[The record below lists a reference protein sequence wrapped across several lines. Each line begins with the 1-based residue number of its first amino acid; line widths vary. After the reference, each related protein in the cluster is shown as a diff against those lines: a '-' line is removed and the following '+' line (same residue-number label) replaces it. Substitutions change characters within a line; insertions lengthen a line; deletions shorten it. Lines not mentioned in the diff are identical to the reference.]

1 MANNDSVLDVCA
13 TNFTTSAVKNEV
25 RVFETEIGG
34 RKFSVEIGKVGLLT
48 NGAALVKYGDSVL
61 LSTVVASKEAREGID
76 FFPLSVDYEEKMYS
90 VGKIPGGFVKREG
103 RPSEKAI
110 LNARLIDRPCRPMF
124 PDGFFNEV
132 QLVISV
138 LSVDQDCP
146 PESFS
151 ITAASMAIAVSDVP
165 FEATVAGVVVG
176 YVDGEYVVNPTVE
189 QMEKSKLNLTV
200 AGTHE
205 AIVMVE
211 AGADI
216 LTEDEMLNAI
226 MFGHREIQ
234 KIVEFIDNV
243 RAEVGKVK
251 MPVPEI
257 IVNEELKKK
266 VYDFAYDRMDQAV
279 RIHEKKA
286 RNYACDDIKK
296 ELLEAF
302 KEEYPDDLKTVA
314 AFYKKIEKE
323 TVRKLIIHEG
333 IRPDG
338 RKYEEIR
345 TISTDTSLLP
355 RTHGSALFQRG
366 LTQAL
371 TITSLGALSEAQR
384 IDGLG
389 IEESKRYMHHYNF
402 PPFSVGETGFMRGP
416 NRRAIGHG
424 ALAER
429 ALVPV
434 LPTEEAFPYAIRLVS
449 EIVTCNGSSSMASI
463 CGSSMSLMD
472 AGVPISAPVAGIA
485 MGLMQMDDK
494 IVILS
499 DIQGLE
505 DFMGDMDFK
514 SAGTREG
521 ITAIQMDI
529 KIDGLS
535 EDLLRKALA
544 QAKEGR
550 LHILDEMEKE
560 ISEARPEMSPYAPR
574 VYSMQ
579 IHPDKIRDVIGPG
592 GKVITKITTECD
604 VKIEITDDGL
614 VLITAADGK
623 GGEEAK
629 KRIEAIV
636 KEIEV
641 GEIYTGKI
649 VRIMNFG
656 AFVELIPGKEGMCHI
671 SQLDTK
677 RVEKIED
684 HFKVGDQITV
694 KVTEIDK
701 QGRVNLSR
709 KVLLKEEEKAAA
721 ESN

>member
-1 MANNDSVLDVCA
+1 MKRNIRS
-13 TNFTTSAVKNEV
+13 
-25 RVFETEIGG
+25 FETEIGG
-34 RKFSVEIGKVGLLT
+34 RPFQAEFGKVANLASGS
-48 NGAALVKYGDSVL
+48 ALVKYGDSVIL
-61 LSTVVASKEAREGID
+61 ASAMKSKSPREGID

-90 VGKIPGGFVKREG
+90 VGKIPGGFIKREG

-110 LNARLIDRPCRPMF
+110 LNARLIDRPLRPMF

-132 QLVISV
+132 QLVLQV
-138 LSVDQDCP
+138 MSVDQDCA
-146 PESFS
+146 PESFA
-151 ITAASMAIAVSDVP
+151 ITAASIALGVSDIPV
-165 FEATVAGVVVG
+165 EAIVAGVVVG
-176 YVDGEYVVNPTVE
+176 YVDGEYIVNPTVE
-189 QMEKSKLNLTV
+189 QMEKSRLNLTV
-200 AGTHE
+200 AATAE
-205 AIVMVE
+205 AVVMVE

-216 LTEDEMLNAI
+216 LTEEEVLKGI
-226 MFGHREIQ
+226 MFGHDEIK
-234 KIVEFIDNV
+234 KIVKFIEDI
-243 RAEVGKVK
+243 RAEIGKPK
-251 MPVPEI
+251 MEVPEI
-257 IVNEELKKK
+257 LVNEELKEK
-266 VYDFAYDRMDQAV
+266 VYDFAYERMSQAV
-279 RIHEKKA
+279 RLHGKKE
-286 RNYACDDIKK
+286 RQIACDAIKA
-296 ELLEAF
+296 ELLEAL
-302 KEEYPDDLKTVA
+302 KEEYPEDGKA
-314 AFYKKIEKE
+314 ISGFFKKIEKE
-323 TVRKLIIHEG
+323 TVRKLIINEKV
-333 IRPDG
+333 RPDG
-338 RKYEEIR
+338 RQYEEIR
-345 TISTDTSLLP
+345 AIDCDTSILP
-355 RTHGSALFQRG
+355 RTHGSALFTRG
-366 LTQAL
+366 LTQAF
-371 TITSLGALSEAQR
+371 TVASLGALSEAQR

-389 IEESKRYMHHYNF
+389 VEENKRYMHHYNF

-434 LPTEEAFPYAIRLVS
+434 LPTEEQFPYAIRLVS

-472 AGVPISAPVAGIA
+472 AGVPIKAPVAGIA

-514 SAGTREG
+514 SAGTKEG

-535 EDLLRKALA
+535 EELLKDALE
-544 QAKEGR
+544 QARRGR
-550 LHILDEMEKE
+550 LHILGEMDKE
-560 ISEARPEMSPYAPR
+560 ITEARTEMSPYAPR
-574 VYSMQ
+574 VFSMQ

-604 VKIEITDDGL
+604 VKIEITDEGL
-614 VLITAADGK
+614 VLITATDGK

-629 KRIEAIV
+629 KRIENIV
-636 KEIEV
+636 KDIEV
-641 GEIYTGKI
+641 GEVYTGKI

-656 AFVELIPGKEGMCHI
+656 AFIELLPGKEGMCHI
-671 SQLDTK
+671 SQLDLK

-701 QGRVNLSR
+701 QGRTNLSR
-709 KVLLKEEEKAAA
+709 KVLLKEQEDAKKKAQEKTEE
-721 ESN
+721 

>member
-1 MANNDSVLDVCA
+1 MERNI
-13 TNFTTSAVKNEV
+13 
-25 RVFETEIGG
+25 RVFETTLGG
-34 RKFSVEIGKVGLLT
+34 RPFSVELGRVANLANGSGLIR
-48 NGAALVKYGDSVL
+48 YGDTAVMA
-61 LSTVVASKEAREGID
+61 TATASSKPREGID

-103 RPSEKAI
+103 RPSEKAV
-110 LNARLIDRPCRPMF
+110 LNARLIDRPMRPMF

-132 QLVISV
+132 QLIIAV
-138 LSVDQDCP
+138 LSVEQDNA
-146 PESFS
+146 PEAIA
-151 ITAASMAIAVSDVP
+151 ITAASIAIAVSDIP

-176 YVDGEYVVNPTVE
+176 FVDGEYVINPTVE
-189 QMEKSKLNLTV
+189 QMERSRLNLTV
-200 AGTHE
+200 AGTEE

-216 LTEDEMLNAI
+216 LTEEEILEGIMYGHEAI
-226 MFGHREIQ
+226 KELV
-234 KIVEFIDNV
+234 KFIDGIK
-243 RAEVGKVK
+243 AEVGKEK
-251 MPVPEI
+251 MIVPE
-257 IVNEELKKK
+257 VVVDEALKTK
-266 VYDFAYDRMDQAV
+266 VYDFAYDRMNEAIRVLGKKERNAAV
-279 RIHEKKA
+279 
-286 RNYACDDIKK
+286 DTIKT
-296 ELLEAF
+296 ELLEHLAEDYPERD
-302 KEEYPDDLKTVA
+302 KEIGG
-314 AFYKKIEKE
+314 FFKKIEKE
-323 TVRKLIIHEG
+323 TVRKMIIHEG
-333 IRPDG
+333 QRPDG
-338 RKYEEIR
+338 RAHDEVRPIACE
-345 TISTDTSLLP
+345 TSLLA
-355 RTHGSALFQRG
+355 RTHGSALFSRG
-366 LTQAL
+366 VTQAL

-389 IEESKRYMHHYNF
+389 IEETKRYMHHYNF
-402 PPFSVGETGFMRGP
+402 PPYAVGETGFMRGP

-434 LPTEEAFPYAIRLVS
+434 LPTEEEFPYAIRLVS

-472 AGVPISAPVAGIA
+472 AGVPTKAPVAGIA
-485 MGLMQMDDK
+485 MGLMQLDDQ
-494 IVILS
+494 IAILS
-499 DIQGLE
+499 DIQAVE

-514 SAGTREG
+514 AAGTKDG
-521 ITAIQMDI
+521 MTAIQMDI

-535 EDLLRKALA
+535 RELLEKALE
-544 QAKEGR
+544 QARKGR
-550 LHILDEMEKE
+550 LFILNEMDKE
-560 ISEARPEMSPYAPR
+560 ITEARDDMSPYAPR
-574 VYSMQ
+574 VFSMQ

-604 VKIEITDDGL
+604 VKIEITDEGL
-614 VLITAADGK
+614 VLITAVDGK

-641 GEIYTGKI
+641 GEVYTGKI
-649 VRIMNFG
+649 VRIMKFG
-656 AFVELIPGKEGMCHI
+656 AFVELLPGKDGMCHI

-684 HFKVGDQITV
+684 HFKIGDQITV

-709 KVLLKEEEKAAA
+709 KVLLKEAEEKNSDEKKA
-721 ESN
+721 EPKAETKATEE

>member
-1 MANNDSVLDVCA
+1 MTTNDSISNVCA
-13 TNFTTSAVKNEV
+13 TNFTTSATTRDVK
-25 RVFETEIGG
+25 VFETTLGG
-34 RKFSVEIGKVGLLT
+34 RPFSAEFGRVANLA
-48 NGAALVKYGDSVL
+48 NGSALVSFGDSVIL
-61 LSTVVASKEAREGID
+61 ATATASKSPREGID

-90 VGKIPGGFVKREG
+90 VGKIPGGFIKREG

-110 LNARLIDRPCRPMF
+110 LNARLIDRPIRPLF

-132 QLVISV
+132 QIICSV
-138 LSVDQDCP
+138 LSVEQDCA

-151 ITAASMAIAVSDVP
+151 ITAASLALAVSDIPV
-165 FEATVAGVVVG
+165 ESTVAGVVVG
-176 YVDGEYVVNPTVE
+176 YVDGEYVINPTVE
-189 QMEKSKLNLTV
+189 QMEKSRLNLTV
-200 AGTHE
+200 AGTEE

-216 LTEDEMLNAI
+216 LTEDEVLDGI
-226 MFGHREIQ
+226 MFGHDAIKELV
-234 KIVEFIDNV
+234 KFIDQIK
-243 RAEVGKVK
+243 AEIGKEK
-251 MPVPEI
+251 MIVPEVTI
-257 IVNEELKKK
+257 NEELKKK
-266 VYDFAYDRMDQAV
+266 AYDIAYDRMKVAV
-279 RIHEKKA
+279 ALHGKKERA
-286 RNYACDDIKK
+286 YACDAIKAD
-296 ELLEAF
+296 LLEQLL
-302 KEEYPDDLKTVA
+302 EEYPEEKGAILS
-314 AFYKKIEKE
+314 FYKKIEKE
-323 TVRKLIIHEG
+323 TVRTLVVHEEV
-333 IRPDG
+333 RPDG
-338 RKYEEIR
+338 RKFDEIR
-345 TISTDTSLLP
+345 PISCETSLLP
-355 RTHGSALFQRG
+355 RTHGSALFTRG
-366 LTQAL
+366 LTQAF
-371 TITSLGALSEAQR
+371 TIASLGALSEAQR

-389 IEESKRYMHHYNF
+389 IEEQKRYMHHYNF

-434 LPTEEAFPYAIRLVS
+434 LPSEEEFPYAIRLVS

-472 AGVPISAPVAGIA
+472 AGVPTKAPVAGIA
-485 MGLMQMDDK
+485 MGLMQLDGK
-494 IVILS
+494 IAILS

-514 SAGTREG
+514 SAGTRDG
-521 ITAIQMDI
+521 LTAIQMDI

-535 EDLLRKALA
+535 RELLEQALE
-544 QAKEGR
+544 QAKVGR
-550 LHILDEMEKE
+550 IHILDQMDKE
-560 ISEARPEMSPYAPR
+560 ITEARQEMSPYAPR

-604 VKIEITDDGL
+604 VKIEITDEGL
-614 VLITAADGK
+614 VLITATDGK

-636 KEIEV
+636 KDIEV
-641 GEIYTGKI
+641 GEVYTGKI

-656 AFVELIPGKEGMCHI
+656 AFIELLPGKEGMCHI

-701 QGRVNLSR
+701 QNRVNLSR
-709 KVLLKEEEKAAA
+709 KVLLKEQEKAAA
-721 ESN
+721 ESK

>member
-1 MANNDSVLDVCA
+1 MKRNIRS
-13 TNFTTSAVKNEV
+13 
-25 RVFETEIGG
+25 FETEIGG
-34 RKFSVEIGKVGLLT
+34 RPFQAEFGKVANLASGS
-48 NGAALVKYGDSVL
+48 ALVKYGDSVIL
-61 LSTVVASKEAREGID
+61 ASAMKSKSPREGID

-90 VGKIPGGFVKREG
+90 VGKIPGGFIKREG

-110 LNARLIDRPCRPMF
+110 LNARLIDRPLRPMF

-132 QLVISV
+132 QLVLQV
-138 LSVDQDCP
+138 MSVDQDCA
-146 PESFS
+146 PESFA
-151 ITAASMAIAVSDVP
+151 ITAASIALGVSDIPV
-165 FEATVAGVVVG
+165 EAIVAGVVVG
-176 YVDGEYVVNPTVE
+176 YVDGEYIVNPTVE
-189 QMEKSKLNLTV
+189 QMEKSRLNLTV
-200 AGTHE
+200 AATAE
-205 AIVMVE
+205 AVVMVE

-216 LTEDEMLNAI
+216 LTEEEVLKGI
-226 MFGHREIQ
+226 MFGHDEIK
-234 KIVEFIDNV
+234 KIVKFIEDI
-243 RAEVGKVK
+243 RAEIGKPK
-251 MPVPEI
+251 MEVPEI
-257 IVNEELKKK
+257 LVNEELKEK
-266 VYDFAYDRMDQAV
+266 VYDFAYERMSQAV
-279 RIHEKKA
+279 RLHGKKE
-286 RNYACDDIKK
+286 RQIACDTIKA
-296 ELLEAF
+296 ELLEAL
-302 KEEYPDDLKTVA
+302 KEEYPEDGKA
-314 AFYKKIEKE
+314 ISGFFKKIEKE
-323 TVRKLIIHEG
+323 TVRKLIINEKV
-333 IRPDG
+333 RPDG
-338 RKYEEIR
+338 RQYEEIR
-345 TISTDTSLLP
+345 AIDCDTSILP
-355 RTHGSALFQRG
+355 RTHGSALFTRG
-366 LTQAL
+366 LTQAF
-371 TITSLGALSEAQR
+371 TVASLGALSEAQR

-389 IEESKRYMHHYNF
+389 VEENKRYMHHYNF

-434 LPTEEAFPYAIRLVS
+434 LPTEEQFPYAIRLVS

-472 AGVPISAPVAGIA
+472 AGVPIKAPVAGIA

-514 SAGTREG
+514 SAGTKEG

-535 EDLLRKALA
+535 EELLKDALE
-544 QAKEGR
+544 QARRGR
-550 LHILDEMEKE
+550 LHILGEMDKE
-560 ISEARPEMSPYAPR
+560 ITEARTEMSPYAPR
-574 VYSMQ
+574 VFSMQ

-604 VKIEITDDGL
+604 VKIEITDEGL
-614 VLITAADGK
+614 VLITATDGK

-629 KRIEAIV
+629 KRIENIV
-636 KEIEV
+636 KDIEV
-641 GEIYTGKI
+641 GEVYTGKI

-656 AFVELIPGKEGMCHI
+656 AFIELLPGKEGMCHI
-671 SQLDTK
+671 SQLDLK

-701 QGRVNLSR
+701 QGRTNLSR
-709 KVLLKEEEKAAA
+709 KVLLKEQEDAKKKAQEKTEE
-721 ESN
+721 